1 MENVALHL
9 LDIVENALRAG
20 ASKVRVSIVE
30 DRAADRRVVEVEDN
44 GRGMD
49 PRTAERALDPFF
61 TTKEGK
67 AFGLGLP
74 LLAQAAREADGRLS
88 LAAGERGGVRVT
100 ATFRMSHPDLKPLGD
115 VDGTMAMLQ
124 SAHPDVE
131 FVYRRTAAVAGEA
144 TR

>member
-1 MENVALHL
+1 

-20 ASKVRVSIVE
+20 ASRVRVSIVE
-30 DRAADRRVVEVEDN
+30 DRTADRRVVEVEDN
-44 GRGMD
+44 GAGMD

-74 LLAQAAREADGRLS
+74 LLAQAAREAGGHFS

-100 ATFRMSHPDLKPLGD
+100 ATFRMSHPDCKPLGD
-115 VDGTMAMLQ
+115 VDETMAMLQ
-124 SAHPDVE
+124 SAHPEVE
-131 FVYRRTAAVAGEA
+131 FVYRRTGTVAGEA